1 MFHAMTTNHV
11 LPEPED
17 RPTVPVWPTAGQALG
32 LSRSST
38 YLAAQRGDLPGLLR
52 IGGRYMVATAA
63 LRRALGLDRD
73 TAA

>member
-1 MFHAMTTNHV
+1 MTTNHV
-11 LPEPED
+11 LPQPED
-17 RPTVPVWPTAGQALG
+17 RPTVPVWPTAGRALG